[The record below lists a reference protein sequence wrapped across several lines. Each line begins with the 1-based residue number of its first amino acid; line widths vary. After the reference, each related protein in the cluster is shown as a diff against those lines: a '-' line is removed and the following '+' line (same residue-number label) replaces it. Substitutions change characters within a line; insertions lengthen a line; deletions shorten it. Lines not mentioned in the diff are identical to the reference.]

1 MSAGLDYRLSDIK
14 EAAMSTQVIAQQPPS
29 AKPVVAG
36 VINIVIGSG
45 ALLAFSIIAIVLVAG
60 SLVVPFV
67 GLLIPLIG
75 VPFVG
80 LAVVAL
86 VGGIFAVQRRMWGW
100 ALAGSIA
107 TTLMSNLLGV
117 ISIVL
122 VALSKGEFPNGRT
135 A

>member
-1 MSAGLDYRLSDIK
+1 
-14 EAAMSTQVIAQQPPS
+14 MSTQVIAQQPPS

-45 ALLAFSIIAIVLVAG
+45 ALLAFSIIAFVLIAG
-60 SLVVPFV
+60 SLVVPFL
-67 GLLIPLIG
+67 GLLIPLLG
-75 VPFVG
+75 VPFAG

-107 TTLMSNLLGV
+107 TALMSNILGV

-122 VALSKGEFPNGRT
+122 VALAKGEFPNGRN